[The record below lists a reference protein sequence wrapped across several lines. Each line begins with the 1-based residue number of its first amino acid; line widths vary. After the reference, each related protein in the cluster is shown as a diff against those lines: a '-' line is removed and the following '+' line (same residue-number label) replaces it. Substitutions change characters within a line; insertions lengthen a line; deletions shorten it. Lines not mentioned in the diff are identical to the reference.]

1 MLPIGLDFF
10 PISFDGRGG
19 LEGRRDHRESSSF
32 QNDSKRLKI
41 PPKLKGVFV
50 DADFAVRFDEIN
62 STWDK
67 G

>member
-1 MLPIGLDFF
+1 MLPIGPDFF

-19 LEGRRDHRESSSF
+19 LEGQKDRIGSSSF

-62 STWDK
+62 PTWNK